1 MARPRTS
8 KIGLKAKHFGS
19 KYTKSKNVHRTYTHP
34 GLPRIDVVR
43 VLKTS
48 VEKHINKIDEGKF
61 KTYDVA
67 QYSVDHSPK
76 NLITRNVSK
85 EGILGFP
92 AYFDKG
98 SLKKVADDIKQQMY
112 KKADEE
118 LKLAIRRGK
127 DEARLKIKTRNRAFK
142 SKHKS
147 SKEAPGDIYHVLGD
161 SLNFAFMK
169 EDNRGGNRFLRYV
182 AGSYDRDQENP
193 FGEIPKGVYGSRQ
206 KKKGKS
212 LTEIYRRGLRGGKRF
227 KDGVIDTPAKRLK
240 GYKFPV
246 KK

>member
-1 MARPRTS
+1 MDAEW
-8 KIGLKAKHFGS
+8 GFG
-19 KYTKSKNVHRTYTHP
+19 KYTKSNKLHRTFTHP

-48 VEKHINKIDEGKF
+48 VEKHINRIDEGKF

-67 QYSVDHSPK
+67 QYSVDHTPQ

-118 LKLAIRRGK
+118 LKLALRRGR

-161 SLNFAFMK
+161 SLNFAFLK
-169 EDNRGGNRFLRYV
+169 EDNRGANRFLRYV

-212 LTEIYRRGLRGGKRF
+212 LTEMYRRGHRGGKRF
-227 KDGVIDTPAKRLK
+227 KDGVITSPAKRLK

-246 KK
+246 KKMMW

>member
-1 MARPRTS
+1 MDAEW
-8 KIGLKAKHFGS
+8 GFG
-19 KYTKSKNVHRTYTHP
+19 KYTKSNKLHRTFTHP
-34 GLPRIDVVR
+34 GLPRIDVVQ

-48 VEKHINKIDEGKF
+48 VERHIDRIDEGKF
-61 KTYDVA
+61 KTYKEA
-67 QYSVDHSPK
+67 TYTLNHTK
-76 NLITRNVSK
+76 NNLITRDLDK

-118 LKLAIRRGK
+118 LKLALRRGRN
-127 DEARLKIKTRNRAFK
+127 EARLKIKQRPRQFR

-169 EDNRGGNRFLRYV
+169 EDNRGGHRFLRYV

-206 KKKGKS
+206 QKKGKS
-212 LTEIYRRGLRGGKRF
+212 LTEIYRRGSRGGKRF
-227 KDGVIDTPAKRLK
+227 QDRIIDTPAKRLK